1 MRSVFVV
8 IRREYL
14 QRVKNKWFIL
24 GTIALP
30 VFLMAVFAIP
40 IVLETRG
47 DAAERSMAVI
57 DRTGVM
63 FDAIAERLGDGW
75 DLERT
80 DDSEA
85 QLEQRVEDGDLQ
97 GYLVLD
103 DQTLSEG
110 RALYRGDGRPGTVR
124 RIQLQ
129 QAIVGVALEIRLGE
143 SGGGIEALLAGG
155 DVSFDDVDD
164 EAAQGAERAVGIA
177 TGFAGAFML
186 YMVLLIYGVQ
196 VMRSVLEEKT
206 TRIVEVIVSAIRPW
220 QLMLGKIVGVGAVAL
235 TQVGIWVG
243 AGVLLS
249 SVGLPFLVASRPE
262 LVQLENLMQYLPAAL
277 ELVVF
282 VGFFVLGFFLYSSLF
297 AATAAMCST
306 EEEAQQTQIP
316 VVMLLVIPIM
326 FLTSM
331 VDSPHTTFAV
341 IMSFVPFFS
350 PVIMFPRFML
360 GAPLWQVA
368 VSWTL
373 MALTIVAVAGLAGR
387 IYRVGILMQGK
398 RPTLPELWRWIRQA
412 G

>member
-14 QRVKNKWFIL
+14 QRVRNKWFIL

-30 VFLMAVFAIP
+30 VFMMAVFAIP
-40 IVLETRG
+40 IVLQARG

-63 FDAIAERLGDGW
+63 FDALADRLGEGW

-129 QAIVGVALEIRLGE
+129 QAIVGVALEIRLAE
-143 SGGGIEALLAGG
+143 SGGGVEALLAGG
-155 DVSFDDVDD
+155 DVSFEDVDD
-164 EAAQGAERAVGIA
+164 EAAEGAERAVGIA

-206 TRIVEVIVSAIRPW
+206 NRIVEVIVSAIRPW

-249 SVGLPFLVASRPE
+249 SVGLPILVASRPE
-262 LVQLENLMQYLPAAL
+262 LVQLESLMQYLPAAL

-331 VDSPHTTFAV
+331 VDSPHTTFALV
-341 IMSFVPFFS
+341 MSFIPFFS

-398 RPTLPELWRWIRQA
+398 RPTLPELWRWIRQS